1 MQQLMISDH
10 AYQRAAQR
18 NVSEE
23 EIYLIVRYGHRV
35 RKAGAIFCQFRRN
48 SVESLDARLEAL
60 IGTTVML
67 CKCGSS
73 VITLY
78 RNERAFKR
86 DRRKPKYDLS
96 SSAAARCPHCSA
108 DNNRLDD
115 QKNTDSFAA

>member
-1 MQQLMISDH
+1 MQQLIISDH

-18 NVSEE
+18 NVSED
-23 EIYLIVRYGHRV
+23 EIYIIVQHGHRV

-48 SVESLDARLEAL
+48 SLPELDARLEAL

-86 DRRKPKYDLS
+86 DRRKSKYDMTP
-96 SSAAARCPHCSA
+96 SSAVRCPNCS
-108 DNNRLDD
+108 DD
-115 QKNTDSFAA
+115 TALSEKDSFAA